1 MTLSN
6 HGQTAKSKKN
16 EEKSISVNQLSP
28 FKGVNSSEISLQIFS
43 CLTEFS
49 FGVILCKSVFRIC
62 IANNCTLENAI
73 LAGNQNGLTK
83 VVFREGNKEDLIILG
98 VTFEDL
104 TNLSANA
111 TLKLMNFI
119 RIN

>member
-1 MTLSN
+1 LSYD
-6 HGQTAKSKKN
+6 GQKAKSKKN

-28 FKGVNSSEISLQIFS
+28 FKGVNSSEICLLILIFS

-73 LAGNQNGLTK
+73 LAGNQNGLTN
-83 VVFREGNKEDLIILG
+83 VVFREGNKEDLILLG
-98 VTFEDL
+98 VTFED
-104 TNLSANA
+104 
-111 TLKLMNFI
+111 
-119 RIN
+119 

>member
-1 MTLSN
+1 
-6 HGQTAKSKKN
+6 
-16 EEKSISVNQLSP
+16 
-28 FKGVNSSEISLQIFS
+28 
-43 CLTEFS
+43 
-49 FGVILCKSVFRIC
+49 VFRIC

-73 LAGNQNGLTK
+73 LAGNQNGLNK